1 MTANQR
7 RSGFRLPW
15 VSEDDEDGA
24 QADPSASGSTSPPS
38 TAATPSQT
46 PTQAPAPG
54 PAAAPGT
61 NGSNPPA
68 NTPPA
73 TALGDSAGPQGAE
86 PASAV
91 GTAEEQV
98 SVVDAAAGPPGEFL
112 RDLIAA
118 MRAVAEEARQTGV
131 TKVKTD
137 AEEAVRSLEADA
149 ERRRQELRERADTD
163 VNGVGEWARAEA
175 ERIKAEAEQRVAA
188 RRAELERQLA
198 ADGTR
203 TEAETKALRSRV
215 AEYEREL
222 DAYHAQLNEI
232 SDPAAFAAAAK
243 RMPRPP
249 ELTVSSPAATA
260 EVASA
265 GPAASAGTPAP
276 TTGHAAPPSVVAPPA
291 APDASAT
298 EVHPAEEE
306 VLAARPGALE
316 GTAEAPATAS
326 PAPEPTAEGPTAQT
340 APATAPAAASA
351 STLPAAAETTTDI
364 VVKGLGSFGAI
375 TGFRQSLSGQ
385 AGIGAVA
392 LSLGQTGE
400 FVFRATHAEGFDL
413 AGAIAAM
420 EGDNATVEPRPEG
433 GLRVT
438 LERSR

>member
-15 VSEDDEDGA
+15 VSEDEEAGA
-24 QADPSASGSTSPPS
+24 QADPSASGSTSSPS
-38 TAATPSQT
+38 TDVTPPQTATEASAA
-46 PTQAPAPG
+46 APV
-54 PAAAPGT
+54 AAPGT
-61 NGSNPPA
+61 NGSSPAA

-73 TALGDSAGPQGAE
+73 AGPAEGAAPAGAGPASSVDPAAALGGAGDAIAE
-86 PASAV
+86 
-91 GTAEEQV
+91 
-98 SVVDAAAGPPGEFL
+98 PPGEFL

-118 MRAVAEEARQTGV
+118 MRAVADEARQTGV
-131 TKVKTD
+131 TKVRTD
-137 AEEAVRSLEADA
+137 AEEAVRRLEADA

-203 TEAETKALRSRV
+203 TEAEAKALRSRV

-222 DAYHAQLNEI
+222 DAYHGQLSEI

-249 ELTVSSPAATA
+249 ELTASSVAPAADAASKGLTA
-260 EVASA
+260 APAPASGHVAAPSA
-265 GPAASAGTPAP
+265 ATPAAA
-276 TTGHAAPPSVVAPPA
+276 
-291 APDASAT
+291 DASAD

-306 VLAARPGALE
+306 VLAARLAALE
-316 GTAEAPATAS
+316 GTAEAPAAPT
-326 PAPEPTAEGPTAQT
+326 PAPEPAAANPTGQT
-340 APATAPAAASA
+340 APAAPAAASA
-351 STLPAAAETTTDI
+351 STTPAAAAETTTDI

-400 FVFRATHAEGFDL
+400 FVFRATHGEGFDL
-413 AGAIAAM
+413 AGAITAM